1 MSQSKIQNPKSKIQ
15 NGANPKS
22 KIVQLVSS
30 LQVGGMEHFVVR
42 MAAAQKALGH
52 DVTIMAI
59 QAGGALRK
67 EAEALGLPVVELG
80 GAGKGLRVLRGMKEF
95 LRLRPDIIHVHNTA
109 SLHYALIGK
118 RVSGAKIVMT
128 AHGRGKGGGRSH
140 GAESWA
146 KTDAV
151 VAVSRAVGRDMAEVP
166 GNRLSVILNGVEP
179 TAAKRSRQ
187 DVRAELGIG
196 ESEIVGIIV
205 ARIDAMKGH
214 DDLIAAWEKLQA
226 AGKKAIL
233 LIAGDGEARTARE
246 KLARDNGL
254 DAQQVQFL
262 GFRNDAPDLL
272 AACDFFLLPSLTE
285 GLPLSV
291 LEAMAQGLPVVATDV
306 GGIPE
311 LVTDGVHG
319 LLVPPKNP
327 DLLASAI
334 EKVVDD
340 AALRE
345 RFGEA
350 GKRRVTEEF
359 SFDTMIYQ
367 YEAVYG
373 RFSGC

>member
-1 MSQSKIQNPKSKIQ
+1 MRTIQNPKSKIQ

-30 LQVGGMEHFVVR
+30 LHVGGMEHFVVR
-42 MAAAQKALGH
+42 MAAAQRALGH

-67 EAEALGLPVVELG
+67 EAEALGLPVVEIG
-80 GAGKGLRVLRGMKEF
+80 GVGKGLRVLRGMKEF

-140 GAESWA
+140 GATSWA

-151 VAVSRAVGRDMAEVP
+151 IAVSRAVARDMAAEVP
-166 GNRLSVILNGVEP
+166 ANRLSVILNGVEP
-179 TAAKRSRQ
+179 TAAKRSRA
-187 DVRAELGIG
+187 DVRAELGIDN
-196 ESEIVGIIV
+196 SETVGIIV

-214 DDLIAAWEKLQA
+214 DDLIQAWAQLHA
-226 AGKKAIL
+226 TGKKAVL
-233 LIAGDGEARTARE
+233 LIAGDGEARMARE
-246 KLARDNGL
+246 KLTRDCGL

-262 GFRNDAPDLL
+262 GFRSDAPDLL

-285 GLPLSV
+285 GLPLSI
-291 LEAMAQGLPVVATDV
+291 LEAMAQGLPIVATDV

-311 LVTDGVHG
+311 LVADGVHG

-334 EKVVDD
+334 EKVVND
-340 AALRE
+340 AALRG
-345 RFGEA
+345 RFGTA

-359 SFDTMIYQ
+359 SFDTMICQ

-373 RFSGC
+373 RVTGS